1 MRAFLKLTGVALR
14 LYLREPM
21 AAFFT
26 LAFPSLLLVL
36 FGSIYGNEP
45 TPLFG
50 GRGTI
55 DVSMPNYTG
64 LILAT
69 VALMNIPITTAT
81 YRELGVLRRFRV
93 TPMRPLTYIAADV
106 CTNLLMTLV
115 GMLVLL
121 AAGWALYQV
130 EFEGELI
137 SFLAAVLLGCLAMFS
152 LGYLIASLA
161 AGARMAQVVG
171 MLILYPM
178 MFLSGAGMP
187 IELLPDSMRR
197 ISNFLPLTYAV
208 NLLDGMWFGEA
219 WSAHLLDVAVL
230 GIMVVLLG
238 GLAVRLFRWE

>member
-36 FGSIYGNEP
+36 FGSIYGNEA

-121 AAGWALYQV
+121 AAGWALYRV
-130 EFEGELI
+130 KFEGELI

-178 MFLSGAGMP
+178 MFLSGAGFP
-187 IELLPDSMRR
+187 IELLPDSIRR

-208 NLLDGMWFGEA
+208 SLLDGMWFGEA